1 MQRIVAFIY
10 RILEQVASQTVI
22 MLLPAMFLSGF
33 TICCC
38 CQKNLIPK
46 AQYSDESETSRSS
59 SGSTSSSSS
68 SPISETV
75 KNGHATT
82 AEEREAFRLWLLSL
96 KSPENNKPS
105 QLNCEKTQ
113 STMDMDSTQLES
125 TRSTDTDENVFAL
138 KAAQSQTIVH
148 PSLVRKKG
156 NIDRSLFRGR
166 NKAQIKVLEAEM
178 QSDRDSDRDKTTE
191 AVKAV
196 NAEGSKIKWADSKCV
211 VFETSEENTL
221 DDDEVPDEPDLW

>member
-10 RILEQVASQTVI
+10 RILEQLASQTVI

-46 AQYSDESETSRSS
+46 AQYSNESETSRIS
-59 SGSTSSSSS
+59 SGSSSSSSS

-96 KSPENNKPS
+96 KSAENNRFS

-113 STMDMDSTQLES
+113 STMDVDSTQLDS
-125 TRSTDTDENVFAL
+125 TRSTD
-138 KAAQSQTIVH
+138 
-148 PSLVRKKG
+148 
-156 NIDRSLFRGR
+156 FRGR
-166 NKAQIKVLEAEM
+166 NKAQIKALEAEM

-191 AVKAV
+191 AVKPV

-221 DDDEVPDEPDLW
+221 DDDEVPDEPDFW

>member
-38 CQKNLIPK
+38 CQKNLTPK
-46 AQYSDESETSRSS
+46 AQ
-59 SGSTSSSSS
+59 GSTSSSSS

-96 KSPENNKPS
+96 KSPENNKLS
-105 QLNCEKTQ
+105 QVNIEKTQ
-113 STMDMDSTQLES
+113 STMDMDSTQRES
-125 TRSTDTDENVFAL
+125 ERSNDTDENVFAL

-148 PSLVRKKG
+148 PSLVTKKG
-156 NIDRSLFRGR
+156 NIDKSLFRGR
-166 NKAQIKVLEAEM
+166 NKAQIKALEAEM
-178 QSDRDSDRDKTTE
+178 QSDHDSDRDRTTE

-196 NAEGSKIKWADSKCV
+196 NAEGPKIKWADSKCV